1 MTILMSRNFD
11 YFLLEISNYDSSS
24 FLKRLCGLKTHPLVF
39 SPYFVPSEISGIRDQ
54 LFGAAQSSG
63 SNESPAFISG
73 AYQASACKSGRFGS
87 NPVTPGLKI
96 GALSAF
102 IPAFSH
108 CTNEY
113 SAPTVSVALYWALET
128 HPGAKCHALE
138 AHSWVR
144 EEGAWEG
151 TSIQCGGCRT
161 AQRRCCW
168 NM

>member
-54 LFGAAQSSG
+54 LLGAAQSSG

-108 CTNEY
+108 SLNRCFMTAYFTEVPMGCYFSPKEKHWNFLPY
-113 SAPTVSVALYWALET
+113 SWLVSLTQWA
-128 HPGAKCHALE
+128 
-138 AHSWVR
+138 
-144 EEGAWEG
+144 
-151 TSIQCGGCRT
+151 
-161 AQRRCCW
+161 
-168 NM
+168 

>member
-1 MTILMSRNFD
+1 MQGLLNLEMVRQRWRQAGWGKGRLISWCPPPRAPPLDSALMTILMSRNFD

-102 IPAFSH
+102 IAAFSH

-113 SAPTVSVALYWALET
+113 SAPTVSVAL
-128 HPGAKCHALE
+128 
-138 AHSWVR
+138 R
-144 EEGAWEG
+144 
-151 TSIQCGGCRT
+151 
-161 AQRRCCW
+161 
-168 NM
+168 